1 MMSHQAGN
9 TVEATKSN
17 GFVSQLATRIAW
29 TLDARPFRQ
38 RGVYL
43 FSMRLFNIAGRRS
56 QLFTKR
62 SQI

>member
-1 MMSHQAGN
+1 MISHQAGN
-9 TVEATKSN
+9 TVEATKAMAL
-17 GFVSQLATRIAW
+17 FRKLATRIVW
-29 TLDARPFRQ
+29 TLDARPFRK

-43 FSMRLFNIAGRRS
+43 FSMRLFNIAGRGY